1 MTNETTRLQARVK
14 VLEDALR
21 RLLVAAD
28 GESYSEYSNAIED
41 GAAALAASIPA
52 DPVTNAGCCQAMLA
66 ERDDL
71 RAKLEEMEEVVS
83 SYRTVLLEFGID
95 GSKGS
100 KK

>member
-28 GESYSEYSNAIED
+28 GESYSEYFNAIED
-41 GAAALAASIPA
+41 GAAALAA
-52 DPVTNAGCCQAMLA
+52 DHVG
-66 ERDDL
+66 
-71 RAKLEEMEEVVS
+71 
-83 SYRTVLLEFGID
+83 
-95 GSKGS
+95 KGE